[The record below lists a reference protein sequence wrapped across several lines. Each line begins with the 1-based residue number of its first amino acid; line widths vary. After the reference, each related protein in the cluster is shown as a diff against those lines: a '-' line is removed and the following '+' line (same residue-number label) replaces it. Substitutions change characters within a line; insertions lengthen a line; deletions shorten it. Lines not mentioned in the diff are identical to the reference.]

1 MKLKGKEICFYICKK
16 AGLFTECQKSYKVQ
30 TEKQEKAEKSTLC
43 KKQ

>member
-1 MKLKGKEICFYICKK
+1 MQK